1 MSPGEASDRQ
11 RWAVDQLDVQ
21 PRDRV
26 LELGCGHGV
35 AVSLICEQL
44 HGGVV
49 VGVDRSQKMIDA
61 ASKRNAVHIT
71 AGRARFV
78 TAEIQEADLGDEP
91 FNKVLAVRFPPLLRG
106 PAGPTLAAIRDHLAE
121 DGALYVVEHPLARDR
136 LDGLADAIAL
146 RLRQHD
152 FTVDSVLVEQREQ
165 PAVCIVA
172 SAPTV
177 RP

>member
-44 HGGVV
+44 RGGVV

-61 ASKRNAVHIT
+61 ASKRNAADIA

-91 FNKVLAVRFPPLLRG
+91 FDKVLAVRFPPLLRG
-106 PAGPTLAAIRDHLAE
+106 PAGPTLAAIRDHVSE
-121 DGALYVVEHPLARDR
+121 DGALYVVEHPLAG
-136 LDGLADAIAL
+136 DGIHGVADAIAL
-146 RLRQHD
+146 RLRQHG
-152 FTVDSVLVEQREQ
+152 FTVDSVVVEQRER
-165 PAVCIVA
+165 PPVCIVA
-172 SAPTV
+172 SAPTA
-177 RP
+177 RR